1 MKHQLQFILL
11 IFLFPCFLITDTSY
25 SQRTGPVQISYDQ
38 NTFHLYPQTLDKLPE
53 ITSPY
58 TTEDGQEILLASLK
72 NNQYALIPVTI
83 ENGDPLHYSKRVKSS
98 LGKDQQLLVDTGNF
112 PTLGRTG
119 VHSESELGAT
129 EMITGFP
136 VSLITYI
143 GRPGRFSGAGFMAD
157 DEDII
162 SVLKGD
168 NRIVMKL
175 GLTHPQMAKPLFHVW
190 NIILKEIEL
199 GKWARYWDNIPY
211 FFYNG
216 KKVMLKAHGTKGW
229 QISIFQDEIQGSF
242 DIDVRRDLSDKEKL
256 FLKNSYP
263 QLSPDQLNEFEKKLS
278 GIHFSE
284 MAPYYIMRY
293 GFYEGHTDYRSDPLA
308 IAFIFGLMS
317 LEEIEKLFQGH
328 LYKTLT
334 NHFTDETNN

>member
-1 MKHQLQFILL
+1 M
-11 IFLFPCFLITDTSY
+11 
-25 SQRTGPVQISYDQ
+25 
-38 NTFHLYPQTLDKLPE
+38 
-53 ITSPY
+53 
-58 TTEDGQEILLASLK
+58 
-72 NNQYALIPVTI
+72 IPVTI
-83 ENGDPLHYSKRVKSS
+83 ENGNPLHYSKRVKSS
-98 LGKDQQLLVDTGNF
+98 FGKDQQLLVDTGDF
-112 PTLGRTG
+112 PTLGQTG
-119 VHSESELGAT
+119 VHSESELEAKK
-129 EMITGFP
+129 MITGFP
-136 VSLITYI
+136 VSLISYI

-175 GLTHPQMAKPLFHVW
+175 GLTHPQMARPLFHVW

-211 FFYNG
+211 FFYNE

-242 DIDVRRDLSDKEKL
+242 DIEVRRDLSDKEKL
-256 FLKNSYP
+256 FLTNSYP

-293 GFYEGHTDYRSDPLA
+293 GFYEGHTDYRSDPIA
-308 IAFIFGLMS
+308 ITFIFGIMS
-317 LEEIEKLFQGH
+317 LEEIEKMFQGH
-328 LYKTLT
+328 LYRTLT
-334 NHFTDETNN
+334 SHFSDETKN